1 MKPLLKAAAQLGYSV
16 RFVDDWGIWRDL
28 NIPLKSTAIGACVF
42 SKKKIIVSLKSREGR
57 KFSIPDLAFIV
68 AHEIRHA
75 LHKAD
80 GVFEGEYEVAF
91 SDQAAKGAI
100 EDDCDAFAM
109 SYLEAKGVLKGGL
122 AAQARKNGLKPVYLH
137 LFKQ

>member
-1 MKPLLKAAAQLGYSV
+1 M
-16 RFVDDWGIWRDL
+16 
-28 NIPLKSTAIGACVF
+28 
-42 SKKKIIVSLKSREGR
+42 
-57 KFSIPDLAFIV
+57 AFIV

-100 EDDCDAFAM
+100 EDDCDSFAL
-109 SYLEAKGVLKGGL
+109 SYLEAMGVLKGGL
-122 AAQARKNGLKPVYLH
+122 SDLARKNGIRPIYLNY
-137 LFKQ
+137 FRQ